1 MAPTHDHRAPVMM
14 RSLMA
19 FTVREPILFPHRS
32 SGGPSPLPDSTKLQ
46 LALRARISRSPGNSV
61 EVTLINTTDG
71 AVVTDPT

>member
-1 MAPTHDHRAPVMM
+1 MM
-14 RSLMA
+14 RSVMA
-19 FTVREPILFPHRS
+19 FTVKEPILFPHRS

-46 LALRARISRSPGNSV
+46 LALRARSV

>member
-1 MAPTHDHRAPVMM
+1 MM

-19 FTVREPILFPHRS
+19 FTVKEPILFPHRS